1 MPATT
6 LPPAQV
12 AAAEKGAQKFEAMAL
27 GALLEPMF
35 DTMDATGG
43 PFGGG
48 QGEAA
53 WRPMLVQAMAKQIAA
68 AGGLGLAKPVLAQ
81 MLALQERAGGAG
93 REALPA
99 RAAAQ

>member
-1 MPATT
+1 MAQMIPLAAVPATT

-43 PFGGG
+43 TFGGG

-81 MLALQERAGGAG
+81 MLALQERAAG
-93 REALPA
+93 
-99 RAAAQ
+99 AAAQ